1 MLKNKTLNE
10 LKDLCS
16 AFEIKYSKNARK
28 QDIIEAIN
36 EAKVTWEMYEES
48 SKSLFDYTPE
58 PKIDHKDAEEKELK
72 VPEIKETKPETR
84 ILLKM
89 ISGRGAYLVRGY
101 LFTIDEPFVFVPE
114 EIANKIILKSQDDIR
129 EATVEEVKSFYNV
142 GK

>member
-10 LKDLCS
+10 LKELCE
-16 AFEIKYSKNARK
+16 AFEITYSKNARK

-58 PKIDHKDAEEKELK
+58 PKIDHKDAEEKQLK
-72 VPEIKETKPETR
+72 APEIKETKVETR

-89 ISGRGAYLVRGY
+89 ISGRGAYLSRGY
-101 LFTIDEPFVFVPE
+101 LFTMDEPFVFVPE
-114 EIANKIILKSQDDIR
+114 EIAKKILSRSEDEIR
-129 EATVEEVKSFYNV
+129 EATAEEVKQFYGV
-142 GK
+142 K